1 MHRTTATTKILTANF
16 NSSLI
21 YSFFLCFKKRIVNPP
36 TIKNISKKAAMK
48 ISKMLPKPP
57 SPPMKLPRKGEIKK
71 NVMEN
76 FFLNKMNK
84 AASTENPNQG
94 ADAK

>member
-1 MHRTTATTKILTANF
+1 
-16 NSSLI
+16 
-21 YSFFLCFKKRIVNPP
+21 
-36 TIKNISKKAAMK
+36 MK

-84 AASTENPNQG
+84 AASTENPNKG